1 MVKKTPVICVTGPI
15 GVGKSTLIGLLA
27 ACLEAVAYRERN
39 DTNPAYAASLKQPK
53 RWSFESELTFMVDNL
68 ENWLQAR
75 RMERMAILERCPADS
90 AAVFGASRLAHSEI
104 SEREFQLLCRCAEL
118 APSFGGIPD
127 LVVLLSCPVNVTHE
141 RVIRR
146 NEEGEEAYTEKYLKE
161 ISRRYEDW
169 GRHWSASP
177 VIRFDSAINDVRVPA
192 VARAF
197 ASDIRQKLGV

>member
-1 MVKKTPVICVTGPI
+1 MVDKTPIICVTGPI
-15 GVGKSTLIGLLA
+15 AVGKSTLVGPLA
-27 ACLEAVAYRERN
+27 AFLKAAAYYERN

-53 RWSFESELTFMVDNL
+53 RWAFESELTFIVDSL
-68 ENWLQAR
+68 ENWPQAR
-75 RMERMAILERCPADS
+75 KMERMAVLERCPADS

-118 APSFGGIPD
+118 APSLGGIPD
-127 LVVLLSCPVNVTHE
+127 LVVLLSCPVNVAYE
-141 RVIRR
+141 RVALR
-146 NEEGEEAYTEKYLKE
+146 NEDGEEAYTEKYLKE

-192 VARAF
+192 VARAL
-197 ASDIRQKLGV
+197 ASGIRQKLGL